1 MGELL
6 TPPIQC
12 LLFFAPLPPRGTC
25 KKSGTGFLC
34 VLSEENFS
42 IPNVVTVHFHRST
55 RKSSYFFGVRGG
67 LPVGLKRYGYG

>member
-42 IPNVVTVHFHRST
+42 SPNVVTVRFHRST

-67 LPVGLKRYGYG
+67 LPVGL